1 VQYIW
6 KIFQGKVILGLQVPF
21 LTCLFVLICILG
33 AVVIC
38 KSPLLDTFRCV
49 SVPLHL
55 PSISK
60 LNLPLSLRGSV
71 SAIENDSISEDF
83 VLAKGTSAIEHLE
96 NSLRQSFVHSTPKPD
111 TQASA
116 IYMEFFQGKV
126 KTGSNSI
133 LFKRTV
139 MK

>member
-1 VQYIW
+1 
-6 KIFQGKVILGLQVPF
+6 
-21 LTCLFVLICILG
+21 
-33 AVVIC
+33 VIC

-83 VLAKGTSAIEHLE
+83 VLAKETLT
-96 NSLRQSFVHSTPKPD
+96 RQERNN
-111 TQASA
+111 A
-116 IYMEFFQGKV
+116 
-126 KTGSNSI
+126 
-133 LFKRTV
+133 
-139 MK
+139 